1 MERRFIRITE
11 LSSSK
16 GKPGRWP
23 VSSQTIWRWVAS
35 GVLAPPVKLGPQVS
49 AWPMETIEAHE
60 ARQAAAPPPDNSLKV
75 AAGRAAAAKRRKP
88 VEAS

>member
-23 VSSQTIWRWVAS
+23 VSGQTIWRWVAS
-35 GVLAPPVKLGPQVS
+35 GVLPPPVKLGPQVS
-49 AWPMETIEAHE
+49 AWPMEVIEAHE
-60 ARQAAAPPPDNSLKV
+60 VRQAAATRPDNSQKV
-75 AAGRAAAAKRRKP
+75 AAGRAAAAKRRKMS
-88 VEAS
+88 EAA